1 MSRMFSVS
9 DIQSLCREVKKGKYK
24 GDAADLEGYK
34 AYLGKLYYKE
44 LLSAEAVK
52 AQYDKLQ
59 LTFTAGDAQKKEELA
74 PRIALLNAALE
85 ALQSGGI
92 DIDEQDKRSELKAVT
107 AVSLVMIRNNPRYS
121 GLSAEAQVLKLDEN
135 VFYAFTFEEIVAACG
150 TDNSSSITYDAEF
163 IVELCRLFAKNDAAY
178 MSVISNITDLAGA
191 YDATEQYYSRVKAKL
206 SEYRERERIKRR
218 QNQAN
223 DDELLNEIE
232 TKLFTRMDSC
242 RDLRLKLS
250 MLLAVYNPECVAYLC
265 KNRDVKS
272 LDKVTIE
279 DGASFIRAL
288 EGNAKYGMT
297 ARIIKSIAPYV
308 NVEIKTDSGEA
319 QDHSAEIAE
328 IIAQREE
335 TKKQAAASQRAEDLK
350 ILKDALPDFEKV
362 ELCESELKKHEY
374 IPEKRALG
382 SGTVIKDFILGG
394 IAGAGCYFGIIIA
407 IATTAEAN
415 EWSDDSPVGVLF
427 MTMFSIFGD
436 DYNGMEKAII
446 FYALIFAIIGIVIA
460 LKRSASGVDK
470 QNKQIEKLHD
480 YVLELKSQRQEQFNI
495 GTRKVENI
503 LPENMRRA
511 DTIKELINILEYNRA
526 ESLGDAMNIIYA
538 GKSSYY

>member
-9 DIQSLCREVKKGKYK
+9 DIQSLCKEVKKGKYK
-24 GDAADLEGYK
+24 GDAADLDGYK

-59 LTFTAGDAQKKEELA
+59 LTFTAGDAQKKEELT
-74 PRIALLNAALE
+74 PRIALLKSALE

-92 DIDEQDKRSELKAVT
+92 DIDGQDKKSELKALT
-107 AVSLVMIRNNPRYS
+107 AVSLVMIKNNPRYS

-135 VFYAFTFEEIVAACG
+135 AFYAFTFDEIMAACG

-163 IVELCRLFAKNDAAY
+163 IVDLCKLFAKNDAAY

-206 SEYRERERIKRR
+206 SEYRERERVKRR
-218 QNQAN
+218 QNQTN

-232 TKLFTRMDSC
+232 TKLFARMDSG
-242 RDLRLKLS
+242 RDQRLKLS

-279 DGASFIRAL
+279 DGASFVRAL
-288 EGNAKYGMT
+288 EGSARYGMT

-308 NVEIKTDSGEA
+308 NVEIKTGSSEA
-319 QDHSAEIAE
+319 QEHSADIAE

-335 TKKQAAASQRAEDLK
+335 AKKQAAESQKAEDLK
-350 ILKDALPDFEKV
+350 ILKDALPHFENAEAYK
-362 ELCESELKKHEY
+362 SEA
-374 IPEKRALG
+374 EKYSYYAPQKAEFG
-382 SGTVIKDFILGG
+382 CGTFIVAVVVGGGAG
-394 IAGAGCYFGIIIA
+394 IAALLTLAKMGDEFGPDSIPYKLMRAMMSISYDETESLKAILIIFIVIGIA
-407 IATTAEAN
+407 I
-415 EWSDDSPVGVLF
+415 VL
-427 MTMFSIFGD
+427 MI
-436 DYNGMEKAII
+436 
-446 FYALIFAIIGIVIA
+446 L
-460 LKRSASGVDK
+460 ASKVDK
-470 QNKQIEKLHD
+470 QNKQIKETQKNRDEMRANAQVEALH
-480 YVLELKSQRQEQFNI
+480 EFNI
-495 GTRKVENI
+495 GTKKVENI
-503 LPENMRRA
+503 LPENMRKA

-526 ESLGDAMNIIYA
+526 GSLGEAMNIVYT
-538 GKSSYY
+538 KKNLY